1 MKATSLVRL
10 ASLAALAALVFVPP
24 LAAETTLTGQSDA
37 FGVSAGVQ
45 AGPLSVTV
53 APTPAVASTSPPSYD
68 LDDQAASASASS
80 PPLGTFLTTGVL
92 AVSAASAAPQA
103 SDTSAQAAVND
114 LAVQAA
120 TAVQLN
126 ATTVRAEAAASGA
139 CGALAASGSTVL
151 EDARLTIANPLPTVV
166 TLDSHPA
173 PNTVAFDALGVRV
186 VLNEQSTSGGGSA
199 AGITV
204 NAIHVYL
211 DAALLGGLTVS
222 GDIVV
227 SHAAASADCAVA
239 DVDADDD
246 GIPDVVDNCP
256 VHPNADQ
263 SDGDGNGVGDACDI
277 PDFAGDDDSDGDG
290 DGVGDL
296 VDNCPL
302 TPNPGQENGDGVGAG
317 DACEPLCPSSAG
329 ASLALVQTG
338 HAAPDG
344 PFKVEAF
351 YRTSP
356 AKAFQAGNVVRL
368 SDNAVYATFF
378 DAANVEVLAKVLDGC
393 ALNDRIWVFTAGMT
407 DVNVLVKVTNL
418 ATGAVWTQT
427 SPKGQTYKTTL
438 DTSAFVCP

>member
-1 MKATSLVRL
+1 MKASSLVRL
-10 ASLAALAALVFVPP
+10 VSLAALAALVPVPP
-24 LAAETTLTGQSDA
+24 LAAETTPTGQSDA
-37 FGVSAGVQ
+37 FGVSVGVQ
-45 AGPLSVTV
+45 AGPLTVAV
-53 APTPAVASTSPPSYD
+53 APTPAVAGTSPPSYD

-103 SDTSAQAAVND
+103 SDTSAQAVVND

-126 ATTVRAEAAASGA
+126 ATTVRAEAGASGA
-139 CGALAASGSTVL
+139 CGTLAASGSTVL
-151 EDARLTIANPLPTVV
+151 ENASLTIANPIPTVV
-166 TLDSHPA
+166 TLASHPA
-173 PNTVAFDALGVRV
+173 PNTVAFDGLGVRV

-211 DAALLGGLTVS
+211 DAAVLGGLTVS

-227 SHAAASADCAVA
+227 SHAAASVDCAVA
-239 DVDADDD
+239 DADDD
-246 GIPDVVDNCP
+246 GILDVVDNCP
-256 VHPNADQ
+256 VNPNADQ
-263 SDGDGNGVGDACDI
+263 ADGDGDGVGDACDA
-277 PDFAGDDDSDGDG
+277 AGDDDSDGDG
-290 DGVGDL
+290 VEDL
-296 VDNCPL
+296 VDNCPA
-302 TPNPGQENGDGVGAG
+302 TPNPDQENSDGVGAG

-329 ASLALVQTG
+329 GSSALVQTD

-351 YRTSP
+351 FRTSP
-356 AKAFQAGNVVRL
+356 AQALKAGNVVRL
-368 SDNAVYATFF
+368 SDNTVYATFF

-407 DVNVLVKVTNL
+407 DVNVLLRVTNL
-418 ATGAVWTQT
+418 ATGAVWTRT

>member
-1 MKATSLVRL
+1 MNTSSLVRL
-10 ASLAALAALVFVPP
+10 ASFAALAALALVPP
-24 LAAETTLTGQSDA
+24 LAAATTPAGQSDA

-45 AGPLSVTV
+45 AGPLTVAV
-53 APTPAVASTSPPSYD
+53 APTPAVAGTSSPSYD

-80 PPLGTFLTTGVL
+80 PPLGTFLTTSVL

-103 SDTSAQAAVND
+103 SDTSARAVVND

-120 TAVQLN
+120 TAVRLN
-126 ATTVRAEAAASGA
+126 ATTVLAEAAASGA

-151 EDARLTIANPLPTVV
+151 EDASLTIANPLPTVV
-166 TLDSHPA
+166 TLVSHPA
-173 PNTVAFDALGVRV
+173 PNTVAFDGLGVRV

-199 AGITV
+199 VGITV

-211 DAALLGGLTVS
+211 DAAVLGGLTVS

-227 SHAAASADCAVA
+227 SHAAASADCAAV

-256 VHPNADQ
+256 VDPNADQ
-263 SDGDGNGVGDACDI
+263 SDGDGNGVGDACDT
-277 PDFAGDDDSDGDG
+277 PDTAGDADSDG
-290 DGVGDL
+290 DGVGDP
-296 VDNCPL
+296 VDNCPA
-302 TPNPGQENGDGVGAG
+302 TPNPGQENSDGVGAG

-329 ASLALVQTG
+329 ASSALVQTD

-356 AKAFQAGNVVRL
+356 AQALQAGNVVRL
-368 SDNAVYATFF
+368 SDDTVYATFF

-407 DVNVLVKVTNL
+407 DVNVLVRVTNL

-438 DTSAFVCP
+438 DTSAFVCR